1 MSSNSIPVSLGKPS
15 LRRRLEA
22 YYSLI
27 APDQIANQEE
37 WLGKFDKIAAKFGG
51 SYDGERKLAR
61 KLEAKYGSTV
71 RLLLAESV
79 ESNNNNPKVVTP
91 ILQRDESW
99 YQLTEQE
106 TNSGVLDFTSS
117 SFDPVAALL
126 QASEEAVMEA
136 NPFLLNCSRMDRIDQ
151 CRSRLPDTDPLHRPP
166 MVVRTPATTGS
177 ISASG
182 NGPSAKKPSSL
193 FAPLLESIDSK
204 GPFIV
209 LHRALNERKRVRV
222 VIRYVNGIRGTL
234 TGHIVAFDK
243 HMNLLLRDAL
253 EVYSLRHTERT
264 YDSTNLEQELK
275 RREQPVRQH
284 QAPSGS
290 ITIATITIDSAPLTV
305 DSPALALT
313 GAVQLT
319 EWTFSAKSHPFTPW
333 RVGDHLREHEGWI
346 TTYGL
351 PVRNAVPRLP
361 RSRQTY

>member
-51 SYDGERKLAR
+51 SYDGERNLAR

-275 RREQPVRQH
+275 RREQPVRQRH
-284 QAPSGS
+284 LRNIMVRGDNVVLVYFAESERSAFPKTSKSPKGS
-290 ITIATITIDSAPLTV
+290 IYRKSTGETGHLGTIGSLLFAQQSRTQ
-305 DSPALALT
+305 
-313 GAVQLT
+313 GKRK
-319 EWTFSAKSHPFTPW
+319 FSTLK
-333 RVGDHLREHEGWI
+333 
-346 TTYGL
+346 
-351 PVRNAVPRLP
+351 
-361 RSRQTY
+361 